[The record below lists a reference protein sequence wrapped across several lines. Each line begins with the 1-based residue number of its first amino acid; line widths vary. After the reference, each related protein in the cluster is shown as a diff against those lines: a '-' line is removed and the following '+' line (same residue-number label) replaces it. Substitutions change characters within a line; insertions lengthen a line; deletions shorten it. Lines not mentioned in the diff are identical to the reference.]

1 MHYKNAGELLPEHLL
16 REVQKY
22 AGGGILYVP
31 KPNARC
37 GWGEKNGSAAKYA
50 ERNAQIRSLAESG
63 TPHEVIA
70 ERFYLSVDSIRM
82 IIKSRDR

>member
-1 MHYKNAGELLPEHLL
+1 MHYKNPGELLPEHRP
-16 REVQKY
+16 REGQKK
-22 AGGGILYVP
+22 AGGGVP
-31 KPNARC
+31 EVPNPPARC

-70 ERFYLSVDSIRM
+70 GRFYLSVDSIRK